1 LYCFRSNFG
10 SVPLFGSA
18 VAVAPAAARLP
29 APRQRRAAR
38 AAVLER
44 VRGRVGMQSRL
55 QQERNVYQERCACTQ
70 RVMSRARLLHER
82 LDRVIV
88 FDIRFRWWGLGN
100 NLSRW
105 LALLRFGLA
114 SGRATYLW
122 MSDQAWST
130 QSKVDVANAS
140 SRRRRQKVEQPAP
153 YFDMGAFFESE
164 ACEWD
169 WSPAAESKVRARMA
183 SFNVSSPVT
192 ITHRCLKHGI
202 NCVRHELRWS
212 PEGHLIG
219 TEEEERNGSLLK
231 LITQQDAPWLLVRPI
246 HPGQMTAFQ
255 PSGKPAAAV
264 LSGQA
269 GITWGGG
276 WAYGANMGGGCWSE
290 RAERRIRDP
299 TSRQSAL
306 HLPYTAA
313 VAMGSVE
320 PSQGRALRSRIN
332 LKCEAFALLRPR
344 PSLQALITPIV
355 LALDALSFVSAL
367 HVRTGYPDWVAL
379 AAQRNGSASRSW
391 ARAALQPPLSFVG
404 ECLRGPLRAS
414 EGL

>member
-1 LYCFRSNFG
+1 MGVCL
-10 SVPLFGSA
+10 
-18 VAVAPAAARLP
+18 
-29 APRQRRAAR
+29 AAR
-38 AAVLER
+38 ALKRNE
-44 VRGRVGMQSRL
+44 GGMQSRL
-55 QQERNVYQERCACTQ
+55 QQEYNVYQERCACTQ

-130 QSKVDVANAS
+130 QIKVDVTNAYT
-140 SRRRRQKVEQPAP
+140 RRRRQKVEQPAP

-164 ACEWD
+164 ACKWD
-169 WSPAAESKVRARMA
+169 WSPAAESEVRTRMA

-202 NCVRHELRWS
+202 NCERHELRWS

-231 LITQQDAPWLLVRPI
+231 LITQHDAPWLLVRPI

-255 PSGKPAAAV
+255 PSGRPAAAV
-264 LSGQA
+264 LSGHA
-269 GITWGGG
+269 GTTWVGGG
-276 WAYGANMGGGCWSE
+276 AWKSSCWSE
-290 RAERRIRDP
+290 RAEHRIRDP

-313 VAMGSVE
+313 VAMGSIE
-320 PSQGRALRSRIN
+320 PTQGRALRSRIN

-344 PSLQALITPIV
+344 RGLQALIKPIV

-391 ARAALQPPLSFVG
+391 SRAALQPPLSFAG
-404 ECLRGPLRAS
+404 ERL
-414 EGL
+414 

>member
-1 LYCFRSNFG
+1 
-10 SVPLFGSA
+10 
-18 VAVAPAAARLP
+18 
-29 APRQRRAAR
+29 
-38 AAVLER
+38 
-44 VRGRVGMQSRL
+44 MQSRL

-130 QSKVDVANAS
+130 QIKVDVANAS

-169 WSPAAESKVRARMA
+169 WSPASESKVRARMA

-202 NCVRHELRWS
+202 NCERHELRWS

-276 WAYGANMGGGCWSE
+276 WADGANMGGGCWSE

-391 ARAALQPPLSFVG
+391 SRAALQPPLSFVG
-404 ECLRGPLRAS
+404 ECL
-414 EGL
+414 